1 MLILSLSPSLWALT
15 LDEALSL
22 AKKTYPLLKAYTQIK
37 ERDRFFY
44 KASYD
49 PYFPR
54 LSYDLSYRRAF
65 ETSIEAPYQK
75 LWDTQY
81 SSSLNLMYRLFDGGY
96 RHSRKE
102 QALFTF
108 NQAQTDIKITE
119 SDLRFMVKE
128 KFYTALAKNKILE
141 IVKESEMIAK
151 RNYELAL
158 AKREAGVAMLSD
170 VTQAQVRYTEARID
184 TIEAKKDLE
193 KAIGELNSL
202 IDWPLDKK
210 TKLEGELKTS
220 WILFSFSMLE
230 DLALG
235 QRPEIARHSL
245 EIKKT
250 KQAIKEQKSNYW
262 PKLDSQ
268 LAYFRYDT
276 EPQFEEY
283 EAIVFVSLSYDIFD
297 GLGRYYRVIAQ
308 KRAHQAAKE
317 QLSEI
322 KREISLEV
330 HNAYKD
336 LELAFSSY
344 QVALEL
350 AREAEVNYE
359 QAFGEYKVGKGDI
372 LSLIQADMNLA
383 KSRVGLVQRLLNYNT
398 AMSALEKAIS
408 CDLDTI

>member
-1 MLILSLSPSLWALT
+1 
-15 LDEALSL
+15 
-22 AKKTYPLLKAYTQIK
+22 
-37 ERDRFFY
+37 
-44 KASYD
+44 
-49 PYFPR
+49 
-54 LSYDLSYRRAF
+54 
-65 ETSIEAPYQK
+65 
-75 LWDTQY
+75 
-81 SSSLNLMYRLFDGGY
+81 MYRLFDGGY